1 MVQKGNRYHPTD
13 SPATGKPN
21 QAFLSSSFLTET
33 LVLQYHLV
41 ANVCHRLWVWLFFFF
56 FFHWKRKRQVKKKN
70 PVLFVC
76 PQGIKCSDFL
86 APFIVAVLLSINTCI
101 SLPLIHL
108 PDCCPENPG
117 LQRYCYRLWSTLLS
131 GPALWHGLC
140 QGKDVS
146 SSRGLRDFSSV
157 MLGTPAF
164 KSRLLWKLCLLSVLP
179 PSTERPLKWLPEW
192 QGLNGVRGWNLPLK
206 IRVLLCTH

>member
-1 MVQKGNRYHPTD
+1 MWCKKVIDITQQIALPQASPTRLFWAVVFQQKRLCCSTI
-13 SPATGKPN
+13 
-21 QAFLSSSFLTET
+21 LWLTC
-33 LVLQYHLV
+33 
-41 ANVCHRLWVWLFFFF
+41 AIGCGFDIFFFIE
-56 FFHWKRKRQVKKKN
+56 KGKGRLKKKN

-76 PQGIKCSDFL
+76 PQGIKCPDFL

-146 SSRGLRDFSSV
+146 SSRGLRDFGSV

-164 KSRLLWKLCLLSVLP
+164 KSRLPWKLCLLSVLP